1 MSNPLINW
9 LPISCLLI
17 TIFGL
22 VVPSPAPFAGLEPNP
37 VSVPIGGNSWATS
50 TAEKPA
56 TITKEGLSRWF
67 AHSTTIDTYV
77 RVNQP
82 GTLAVSINL
91 RVPSGKSRI
100 RITLLGESKEI
111 DVQGNTLINYPLG
124 QWIIARPGYVKIS
137 LQGLAKTGR
146 VYAEATDFSIS
157 GDAVNEQT
165 AFVKTNDGNFFYWG
179 RRGPSVH
186 LNYPIPAGV
195 EAEWFYNEVTV
206 PTGNDVIGSY
216 YMATGFGEGYFGMQ
230 VNSPTER
237 RILFSVWSP
246 FQTDDPKKI
255 PDDQRVRL
263 VGKGAGVT
271 TNDFGNEGAGGQ
283 SFLRYRWQAGQTYKF
298 LLHAQPGTD
307 GYTAYTAYFRA
318 PDTANWQLIA
328 SFKRPKTQTYLKSL
342 HSFLE
347 NFEPETGNIQ
357 REVAFSNQ
365 WVRSK
370 EGQWHELTTMRF
382 TGDNTARKAYRMDYA
397 GGLANGRFF
406 LRNCGFFDTYTPLN
420 SSFTRPAQNQA
431 PLIDF
436 STLP

>member
-1 MSNPLINW
+1 MSSPLINW
-9 LPISCLLI
+9 LPISCLLV

-22 VVPSPAPFAGLEPNP
+22 VTPSTTPFTGPGPNQ

-50 TAEKPA
+50 TVGKPA
-56 TITKEGLSRWF
+56 TITKEGLSRWSTP
-67 AHSTTIDTYV
+67 STTINTYI

-82 GTLAVSINL
+82 GTLAVSIHL
-91 RVPSGKSRI
+91 RVPSGKSRL
-100 RITLLGESKEI
+100 RITLLGESKEF
-111 DVQGNTLINYPLG
+111 DVQGDTLTNYPLG
-124 QWIIARPGYVKIS
+124 QWTIDKPGYVKIS

-146 VYAEATDFSIS
+146 VYAEATDFGLS
-157 GDAVNEQT
+157 GEAINEQT
-165 AFVKTNDGNFFYWG
+165 AFVRTNDGNFFYWG

-246 FQTDDPKKI
+246 FQTDDPKQIPGDQKI
-255 PDDQRVRL
+255 RL
-263 VGKGAGVT
+263 VRKGPGVT
-271 TNDFGNEGAGGQ
+271 TNEFGNEGAGGQ
-283 SFLRYRWQAGQTYKF
+283 SFLRYNWQAGQTYRF
-298 LLHAQPGTD
+298 LIHAQPGAD
-307 GYTAYTAYFRA
+307 GYTTYTAYFRA
-318 PDTANWQLIA
+318 PDVANWQLIA
-328 SFKRPKTQTYLKSL
+328 SFKRPKTKTYLKSL
-342 HSFLE
+342 YSFLE
-347 NFEPETGNIQ
+347 NFEPETGNVQ
-357 REVAFSNQ
+357 REVHFANQ

-370 EGQWHELTTMRF
+370 EGQWHELTSVQF

-397 GGLANGRFF
+397 GGLTNGRFF
-406 LRNCGFFDTYTPLN
+406 LRNCGFFDVNTPLN
-420 SSFTRPAQNQA
+420 STFTRPAQKQA
-431 PLIDF
+431 PTIDF